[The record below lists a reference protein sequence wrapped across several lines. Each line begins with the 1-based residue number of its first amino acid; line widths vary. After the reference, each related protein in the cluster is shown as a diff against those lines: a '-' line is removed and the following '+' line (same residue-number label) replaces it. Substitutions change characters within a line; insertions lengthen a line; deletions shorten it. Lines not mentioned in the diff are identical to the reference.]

1 MKKFYFFLLFVSFIL
16 IFASCSGDNI
26 NEPQSLNSDVTSL
39 NKGGQGQSGESN
51 VYHYD
56 LKPTQYNINNN
67 RYVDA
72 WGKITFQILADG
84 YCSYELNGKNLE
96 PGATYYLY
104 CSGFVSTGDANSGGN
119 LHLAGKFLP
128 NQTKKFVNGFN
139 LRNAP
144 NPNDGTNIA
153 LQTGG
158 NLDVSYP

>member
-1 MKKFYFFLLFVSFIL
+1 MKKFYLFLLFVPFIL

-26 NEPQSLNSDVTSL
+26 NEPQNLNSDVTTL

-56 LKPTQYNINNN
+56 LKPIQY

-72 WGKITFQILADG
+72 WGKITFQILDDG
-84 YCSYELNGKNLE
+84 YCSYELNAKNLE
-96 PGATYYLY
+96 PGETYYLY
-104 CSGFVSTGDANSGGN
+104 CSGSVSDGDANSGGN

-139 LRNAP
+139 LRNFP

-153 LQTGG
+153 LLTGG